1 MEPETEAQPE
11 EREEEEEEEE
21 QDAPEEEEAQVEE
34 PPPPPKPKRVRPS
47 RAKVVVPEVPEVK
60 KMGRPK
66 KPPGAPKAK
75 YTARKLPPEP
85 VFDQSD
91 QPPPER
97 LVPSQMEPGDVVAM
111 TRFMA
116 EQIGSLQKTSFDT
129 EREGWRNLVAGMYQ

>member
-21 QDAPEEEEAQVEE
+21 QEAPEEEEAQVEE
-34 PPPPPKPKRVRPS
+34 PPPKPKRVRPS
-47 RAKVVVPEVPEVK
+47 RAKVVVEVK
-60 KMGRPK
+60 KIGRPK
-66 KPPGAPKAK
+66 TPPGAPKAK
-75 YTARKLPPEP
+75 YTARKIPAPEP
-85 VFDQSD
+85 VFQSD

-97 LVPSQMEPGDVVAM
+97 LVGLVPSQMAPGDVVAM

-129 EREGWRNLVAGMYQ
+129 KREGWRNLIAGTYE

>member
-1 MEPETEAQPE
+1 MESETEARPE
-11 EREEEEEEEE
+11 EREEEEEE
-21 QDAPEEEEAQVEE
+21 APEEEEAQVEE

-47 RAKVVVPEVPEVK
+47 RAKVVVPEVIPEVK

-85 VFDQSD
+85 VFD

-129 EREGWRNLVAGMYQ
+129 KREGWRNLVAGMYQ